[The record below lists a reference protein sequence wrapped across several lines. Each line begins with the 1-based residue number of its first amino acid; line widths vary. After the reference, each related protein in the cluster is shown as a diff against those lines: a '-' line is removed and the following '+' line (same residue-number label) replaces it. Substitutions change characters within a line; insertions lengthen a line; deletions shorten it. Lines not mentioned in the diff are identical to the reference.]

1 MRVRGINGIIT
12 EFNIGDIIYET
23 DDVLN
28 DNKNNITKFRIDDFN
43 CQRNSKAFL
52 SHDYDEQYQY
62 AIEFNGNSKR
72 ELNLASL
79 NCWKN
84 YGNAVVYTKIK
95 DWFCALNQRDYL
107 SACYDLIKELH
118 EYDSNNKV
126 MDLSY
131 FKNMINKM
139 DTQKIEI
146 QADNKKQTEDF
157 CFDYYEL

>member
-43 CQRNSKAFL
+43 YPRSPKAFL

-62 AIEFNGNSKR
+62 AVEFNGNSKR

-95 DWFCALNQRDYL
+95 DWFCVLNQRDYL
-107 SACYDLIKELH
+107 SACYNLIKELH
-118 EYDSNNKV
+118 AYDSNNKM

-131 FKNMINKM
+131 FKNMIDKI
-139 DTQKIEI
+139 DIQKKEI
-146 QADNKKQTEDF
+146 QADNKNQIEDSS
-157 CFDYYEL
+157 FDYYEL